1 MFSIYT
7 MSYKNE
13 TYVGYTTNLYQRKA
27 IHKARFLE
35 KITGSDYYVYR
46 ALRKLTKSF
55 DKIEFKVIKRFS
67 DKNSALLYE
76 EKMIRKIATLNTSKR

>member
-1 MFSIYT
+1 MFDVYT
-7 MSYKNE
+7 MSCKKE
-13 TYVGYTTNLYQRKA
+13 TYVGHTANLNQRKS

-35 KITGSDYYVYR
+35 KTYGSDYYVYR
-46 ALRKLTKSF
+46 VLRKLTKSF